1 MMEIRE
7 IEVSKLRPWEDNPRI
22 NDHAVETVM
31 KSIQTFGFNVPILYD
46 QNYVIIAGHT
56 RWKAARKLGMTHV
69 PAIML
74 KMEGTQRKAFT
85 IADNKLASLA
95 QWDNGLVTKI
105 LEELRTESFDISSI
119 GYSKAELEAL
129 LAPYRD
135 FNWKEFNEYVAKKME
150 VVYAILQFK
159 VKLEVKDR
167 LLASISQYARDH
179 GLEEKDTSLLAGHV
193 LCRLLGLES

>member
-1 MMEIRE
+1 MEIRE
-7 IEVSKLRPWEDNPRI
+7 IEVSKLKPWEDNPRI
-22 NDHAVETVM
+22 NDHAVETVA

-46 QNYVIIAGHT
+46 QNFTIIAGHT

-74 KMEGTQRKAFT
+74 TLEEAQRKAFA

-95 QWDNGLVTKI
+95 YWDDELVTKI
-105 LEELRTESFDISSI
+105 LEELKLENFDLSSI
-119 GYSKAELEAL
+119 GYSEAELEAL

-135 FNWKEFNEYVAKKME
+135 FNWKEYDEYLAKQFE
-150 VVYAILQFK
+150 LDFALLQIK

-167 LLASISQYARDH
+167 LMISIKQYAEEC
-179 GLEEKDTSLLAGHV
+179 GIEEKDSARRAGQV
-193 LCRLLGLES
+193 FCRLLGVEP